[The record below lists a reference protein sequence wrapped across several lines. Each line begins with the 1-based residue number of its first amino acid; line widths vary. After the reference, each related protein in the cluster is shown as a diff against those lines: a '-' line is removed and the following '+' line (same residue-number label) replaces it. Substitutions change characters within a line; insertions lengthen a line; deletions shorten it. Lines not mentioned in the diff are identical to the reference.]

1 MIESPCLHLT
11 SLIISSI
18 CFAIACFDVIPCS
31 PAILVGCLA
40 FTLATAFVYWLH
52 ASQAC
57 VGTEGQPKSS
67 SNVNLKTPN
76 QSKKPNWFKK
86 LWKKIK
92 DWMKSLSPSDHPE
105 TEGIIIVK
113 QDPEIKYLVSNS
125 ELGFTPDTLEED
137 ETPSDAAQRS
147 VTEKTALKP
156 KDLKLVPN
164 FSKEAVIES
173 TDPEGNPE
181 TKNVNYQ
188 LAEISPESEVPKDS
202 KWLTP
207 NEALEQFP
215 EMKPVI
221 TACNQQLADPKKSSL
236 PEYDMKLKPTGMH
249 DTPLEHWYK
258 DAEDKKLLWRVVERR
273 QKRVMVNVDDYS
285 FLMDKNG
292 LNNMPKHNPCC
303 KPIVVTAVISIATTI
318 IAAAAV
324 AALLYFFP
332 DMFSNLWTGIVEAVS
347 SAAAG
352 VTKFFGYVFEQLKA
366 AAQFIWTKISSIF

>member
-1 MIESPCLHLT
+1 MIDTPWIPLI

-18 CFAIACFDVIPCS
+18 WFGLAYFDVVPYS
-31 PAILVGCLA
+31 PATLLGCVA
-40 FTLATAFVYWLH
+40 FTLATAFVYWLY

-57 VGTEGQPKSS
+57 VGTEGQPTSS

-207 NEALEQFP
+207 DEALEQFP